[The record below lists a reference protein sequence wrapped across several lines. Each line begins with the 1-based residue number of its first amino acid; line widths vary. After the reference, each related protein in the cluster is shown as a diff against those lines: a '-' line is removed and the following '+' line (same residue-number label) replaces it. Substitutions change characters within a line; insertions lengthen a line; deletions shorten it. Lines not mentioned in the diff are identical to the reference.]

1 MVLFSFTYFKIFPV
15 ISSLTRS
22 FLNNKLLTFHH
33 SLTTA
38 RQGRVLG
45 NRARSAQ
52 LHSCRK
58 GHLHARL
65 GGFPVWKTTLQ
76 HIGKYRE
83 AVSQCGF
90 LEFKSKKLA
99 TFAHPCN
106 SSKLS
111 PISSAGLFLI
121 LPRDHF
127 WKWGETMAKSWL
139 KNIKWLYE
147 NHWRQNSVRPP
158 TCL

>member
-1 MVLFSFTYFKIFPV
+1 MGQSLSPETAPLNSFRTSRGHYSCSLVSISFKL
-15 ISSLTRS
+15 SGCG
-22 FLNNKLLTFHH
+22 LNAICNKLLTLHH

-38 RQGRVLG
+38 HQGRVLG

-58 GHLHARL
+58 GHLHPRL

-76 HIGKYRE
+76 HIRKYRE
-83 AVSQCGF
+83 VVSQCEF

-99 TFAHPCN
+99 TFAHPFN

-111 PISSAGLFLI
+111 PTSSAGLFLI

-127 WKWGETMAKSWL
+127 
-139 KNIKWLYE
+139 
-147 NHWRQNSVRPP
+147 
-158 TCL
+158 